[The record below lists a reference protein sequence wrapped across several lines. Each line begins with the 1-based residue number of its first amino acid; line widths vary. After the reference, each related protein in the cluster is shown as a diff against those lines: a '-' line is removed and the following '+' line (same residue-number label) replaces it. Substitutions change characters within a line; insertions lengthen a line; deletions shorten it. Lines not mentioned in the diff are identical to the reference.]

1 MIEYNSN
8 KKITII
14 YLILSVV
21 VILVHGGVGV
31 VVLRVLRLVLHDLEV
46 PGSLEVVAVLL
57 PGGPDPVGLPDVQQ
71 AAVVAAV
78 AALRATS
85 GRRRNRGSGQGL
97 DGGLG
102 GRCRLAA
109 GGRGHLLVDPHGL
122 QVALVVPSDIN
133 SYVNS

>member
-1 MIEYNSN
+1 MIKYNFT

-57 PGGPDPVGLPDVQQ
+57 PGGPDPVGLPDVCE
-71 AAVVAAV
+71 A
-78 AALRATS
+78 RNTTS
-85 GRRRNRGSGQGL
+85 TITPDHPKL
-97 DGGLG
+97 
-102 GRCRLAA
+102 CRLAHIPPTMSTQ
-109 GGRGHLLVDPHGL
+109 GKQMYLFTLTTTHK
-122 QVALVVPSDIN
+122 
-133 SYVNS
+133 